1 MSQPPK
7 PRGLGRGLSALLG
20 DDEVASAVTPA
31 APAPPPTLP
40 SSASA
45 VSAPAVAA
53 PAAATDGEPARAAA
67 NRTPITLPIGQLK
80 PGKMQPRTS
89 FEGIEALVESVK
101 EYGLLQPI
109 LVRPLRDAADSYEI
123 IAGERRWRAA
133 QKAQLHDVPVVIR
146 TIDDLDA
153 LQIGLVEN
161 LQRSDLTAI
170 DEAQGYKRLIDDYK
184 HTQEDIARM
193 MGRSRPHVANTIR
206 LLDLPPAVQE
216 MVRDGQLT
224 AGLGRALIGV
234 PDPLAMAKQAVAE
247 KLTVRD
253 LERLAGDTKRKAKGG
268 GGSGKGKPG
277 AAGGSPKTADTRALE
292 KRLEE
297 ALGLKVDLTLRGLG
311 EQSVLTLEIRDF
323 DQLDTVVDKLTRR

>member
-1 MSQPPK
+1 MSQAPK

-31 APAPPPTLP
+31 APA
-40 SSASA
+40 
-45 VSAPAVAA
+45 VSPAPA
-53 PAAATDGEPARAAA
+53 PALTGPTEAEPPRATSGKLSPL
-67 NRTPITLPIGQLK
+67 TLPIGQLK

-89 FEGIEALVESVK
+89 FEGIEMLVESVR

-146 TIDDLDA
+146 TIDDHDA

-170 DEAQGYKRLIDDYK
+170 DEAQGYKRLIEEYS
-184 HTQEDIARM
+184 HTQEELARM
-193 MGRSRPHVANTIR
+193 MGRSRPHIANTLR
-206 LLDLPPAVQE
+206 LLDLPPPVQE
-216 MVRDGQLT
+216 MVRDGALS
-224 AGLGRALIGV
+224 AGQARTLIGV
-234 PDPLAMAKQAVAE
+234 PDPLAMAQRAIAE
-247 KLTVRD
+247 KLSVRD
-253 LERLAGDTKRKAKGG
+253 LERLAGETKTKSKAGSAGRTKAGGAAPGAGKSADTK
-268 GGSGKGKPG
+268 
-277 AAGGSPKTADTRALE
+277 ALE
-292 KRLEE
+292 RRLEE

-323 DQLDTVVDKLTRR
+323 DQLDTVVDRLTRR

>member
-31 APAPPPTLP
+31 AAAPSPAPP
-40 SSASA
+40 SSAPT
-45 VSAPAVAA
+45 VSAPAAS
-53 PAAATDGEPARAAA
+53 TDGEPARAAA

-253 LERLAGDTKRKAKGG
+253 LERLAGDTKKKAKGG

>member
-1 MSQPPK
+1 MTQAPK
-7 PRGLGRGLSALLG
+7 SRGLGRGLSALLG
-20 DDEVASAVTPA
+20 DDEVAAAVTPSPTAPVASPQLPVVPSA
-31 APAPPPTLP
+31 AGPAESARPT
-40 SSASA
+40 A
-45 VSAPAVAA
+45 
-53 PAAATDGEPARAAA
+53 GK
-67 NRTPITLPIGQLK
+67 TPLTLPIGQLK

-89 FEGIEALVESVK
+89 FEGIEMLVESVK

-109 LVRPLRDAADSYEI
+109 LVRPLRDAPDSYEI

-146 TIDDLDA
+146 SIDDRDA

-170 DEAQGYKRLIDDYK
+170 DEAQGYKRLIEDYS

-193 MGRSRPHVANTIR
+193 MGRSRPHVANTLR

-216 MVRDGQLT
+216 MVKDGDLS
-224 AGLGRALIGV
+224 AGQARTLIGV
-234 PDPLAMAKQAVAE
+234 PDPLAMAQRAVAE

-253 LERLAGDTKRKAKGG
+253 LERLTGETKKTAKGG
-268 GGSGKGKPG
+268 GTKAK
-277 AAGGSPKTADTRALE
+277 AGGGASTPKSADTRALE
-292 KRLEE
+292 KRIEE
-297 ALGLKVDLTLRGLG
+297 SLGLKADLSLRGLG

-323 DQLDTVVDKLTRR
+323 DQLDTVVEKLTRR

>member
-1 MSQPPK
+1 MSQAPK

-31 APAPPPTLP
+31 APA
-40 SSASA
+40 
-45 VSAPAVAA
+45 A
-53 PAAATDGEPARAAA
+53 PAASPAPAAPSEAEPAR
-67 NRTPITLPIGQLK
+67 PSPGKLPPLTLPIGQLK
-80 PGKMQPRTS
+80 PGRMQPRTS
-89 FEGIEALVESVK
+89 FEGIEMLVESVK

-146 TIDDLDA
+146 TIDDHDA

-170 DEAQGYKRLIDDYK
+170 DEAQGYRRLMEEYG
-184 HTQEDIARM
+184 HTQEELARM
-193 MGRSRPHVANTIR
+193 MGRSRPHIANTLR
-206 LLDLPPAVQE
+206 LLDLPPPVQE
-216 MVRDGQLT
+216 MVRDGALS
-224 AGLGRALIGV
+224 AGQARTLIGV
-234 PDPLAMAKQAVAE
+234 PDPVAMAQRAIAE
-247 KLTVRD
+247 KLSVRD
-253 LERLAGDTKRKAKGG
+253 LERLSGETRTKARPGGAGKARAGA
-268 GGSGKGKPG
+268 
-277 AAGGSPKTADTRALE
+277 AAGGAAKSADTKALE

>member
-1 MSQPPK
+1 MSQAPK

-31 APAPPPTLP
+31 APATPPPSPPTAAQPATTDAEALRP
-40 SSASA
+40 SPNKS
-45 VSAPAVAA
+45 PL
-53 PAAATDGEPARAAA
+53 
-67 NRTPITLPIGQLK
+67 TLPIGQLK

-89 FEGIEALVESVK
+89 FEGIEMLVESVK
-101 EYGLLQPI
+101 EFGLLQPI

-146 TIDDLDA
+146 TIDDQDA

-161 LQRSDLTAI
+161 LQRSDLTPI
-170 DEAQGYKRLIDDYK
+170 DEAQGYRRLIEDYS
-184 HTQEDIARM
+184 HTQEEIARM

-206 LLDLPPAVQE
+206 LLDLPAPVQE
-216 MVRDGQLT
+216 MVREGELSAGQART
-224 AGLGRALIGV
+224 LIGV
-234 PDPLAMAKQAVAE
+234 PDPLAMAKRAISE
-247 KLTVRD
+247 KLTVRN
-253 LERLAGDTKRKAKGG
+253 LERLAGNTKNPSK
-268 GGSGKGKPG
+268 
-277 AAGGSPKTADTRALE
+277 AAGGSRAKGGTGSGGAPKSADTRALE

>member
-1 MSQPPK
+1 MSQAPK

-31 APAPPPTLP
+31 APVP
-40 SSASA
+40 AST
-45 VSAPAVAA
+45 VQA
-53 PAAATDGEPARAAA
+53 PAAAQAGSTDVEAPR
-67 NRTPITLPIGQLK
+67 PSPSKSPLTLPIGQLK
-80 PGKMQPRTS
+80 PGRMQPRTS
-89 FEGIEALVESVK
+89 FEGIEMLVESVK

-109 LVRPLRDAADSYEI
+109 LVRPLRDQPDSYEI

-146 TIDDLDA
+146 TIDDMDA

-170 DEAQGYKRLIDDYK
+170 DEAQGYKRLIEEYS

-193 MGRSRPHVANTIR
+193 MGKSRPHVANTIR

-216 MVRDGQLT
+216 MVREGKLSAGQART
-224 AGLGRALIGV
+224 LIGV
-234 PDPLAMAKQAVAE
+234 PDPLAMAQRAVAE

-253 LERLAGDTKRKAKGG
+253 LERLTGETKKPSHAGG
-268 GGSGKGKPG
+268 GKGKTGAGG
-277 AAGGSPKTADTRALE
+277 AAPKSADTRALE
-292 KRLEE
+292 KRIEE
-297 ALGLKVDLTLRGLG
+297 ALGLKADLTLRGLG
-311 EQSVLTLEIRDF
+311 EQSQLTLEIRDF

>member
-31 APAPPPTLP
+31 APAPPT
-40 SSASA
+40 ASQA
-45 VSAPAVAA
+45 STPAVAP
-53 PAAATDGEPARAAA
+53 PAASTDGEPARSAA
-67 NRTPITLPIGQLK
+67 NRMPITLPIGQLK

-216 MVRDGQLT
+216 MVRDGQIT

-268 GGSGKGKPG
+268 DAPSKGKPG
-277 AAGGSPKTADTRALE
+277 PAGGSPKTADTRALE

-297 ALGLKVDLTLRGLG
+297 ALGLKVDLALRGLG

>member
-1 MSQPPK
+1 MSQSPK

-31 APAPPPTLP
+31 AL
-40 SSASA
+40 A
-45 VSAPAVAA
+45 VSPTPPPAVAQFGS
-53 PAAATDGEPARAAA
+53 TDSDTARPSP
-67 NRTPITLPIGQLK
+67 NKLPLTLPIGQLK

-89 FEGIEALVESVK
+89 FEGIELLVESVK
-101 EYGLLQPI
+101 EFGLLQPI

-146 TIDDLDA
+146 SINDMDA

-161 LQRSDLTAI
+161 LQRSDLSAI
-170 DEAQGYKRLIDDYK
+170 DEAQGYRRLIEEYS
-184 HTQEDIARM
+184 HTQEEVARM

-206 LLDLPPAVQE
+206 LLDLPPAVQD
-216 MVRDGQLT
+216 MVREGQLS
-224 AGLGRALIGV
+224 ASLGRTLIGV
-234 PDPLAMAKQAVAE
+234 PDPLAMAQRAIAE

-253 LERLAGDTKRKAKGG
+253 LERLAGETKKPSKTGATGKAKAGTA
-268 GGSGKGKPG
+268 S
-277 AAGGSPKTADTRALE
+277 AAPKSADTRALE
-292 KRLEE
+292 KRIEE
-297 ALGLKVDLTLRGLG
+297 ALGLKADLKLRGLG
-311 EQSVLTLEIRDF
+311 EQSVLSLDIHDF